1 MTVAFVKLADSQI
14 YMADHYTKS
23 TRFHDADNDK
33 VVCRICMDA
42 VRVSGTAYVGRTLQ
56 GLLYRIY
63 SRAGRSCWPCVTA
76 RRPLPTILLD
86 GTHREDGPGPA
97 EAARADN

>member
-1 MTVAFVKLADSQI
+1 MTVAFIKLADSRI

-42 VRVSGTAYVGRTLQ
+42 VRVSGTVVPGAVFSENDFIW
-56 GLLYRIY
+56 RI
-63 SRAGRSCWPCVTA
+63 PDVH
-76 RRPLPTILLD
+76 IL
-86 GTHREDGPGPA
+86 HRKSLIKVYLGFPI
-97 EAARADN
+97 

>member
-33 VVCRICMDA
+33 VVLSK
-42 VRVSGTAYVGRTLQ
+42 VLEY
-56 GLLYRIY
+56 
-63 SRAGRSCWPCVTA
+63 AGFVWTQF
-76 RRPLPTILLD
+76 
-86 GTHREDGPGPA
+86 E
-97 EAARADN
+97 

>member
-42 VRVSGTAYVGRTLQ
+42 VRVSGTVDTKPCRYH
-56 GLLYRIY
+56 YKPY
-63 SRAGRSCWPCVTA
+63 SSSA
-76 RRPLPTILLD
+76 
-86 GTHREDGPGPA
+86 PA
-97 EAARADN
+97 IPRVY

>member
-42 VRVSGTAYVGRTLQ
+42 IRVSGTVIRT
-56 GLLYRIY
+56 
-63 SRAGRSCWPCVTA
+63 RAPNRRSGNATGMQ
-76 RRPLPTILLD
+76 R
-86 GTHREDGPGPA
+86 
-97 EAARADN
+97 